1 MQMRLTGI
9 IWRREVVDKLAWKH
23 KVTTDEVEEALTT
36 GPRFRFIER
45 GDVEGEDLYAAMGR
59 TAAGRYLIIY
69 FVYKITREA
78 LIISARDMTK
88 REKRSY
94 AKK

>member
-9 IWRREVVDKLAWKH
+9 IWLREVVDKLAWKH
-23 KVTTDEVEEALTT
+23 NVTTDEVEEALAAAR
-36 GPRFRFIER
+36 RFRFIET

-59 TAAGRYLIIY
+59 TTAGRYLIIY
-69 FVYKITREA
+69 FVYKTTREA
-78 LIISARDMTK
+78 LIISAREMTK
-88 REKRSY
+88 REKRAY

>member
-1 MQMRLTGI
+1 MRLTGV
-9 IWRREVVDKLAWKH
+9 IWLRDVVDKLAWKH
-23 KVTTDEVEEALTT
+23 RVTTDEVENALTSAR
-36 GPRFRFIER
+36 RFRFIDT

-69 FVYKITREA
+69 FVHKITKEA

-88 REKRSY
+88 EERKSY

>member
-1 MQMRLTGI
+1 MRLTGV
-9 IWRREVVDKLAWKH
+9 IWLRDVVDKLAWKH
-23 KVTTDEVEEALTT
+23 NVATDEVEEALRYAR
-36 GPRFRFIER
+36 RFRLIER
-45 GDVEGEDLYAAMGR
+45 GDVEGEDLYVAMGQ

-69 FVYKITREA
+69 FVHKRTGEA

-88 REKRSY
+88 KEKRSY

>member
-1 MQMRLTGI
+1 MKITGI
-9 IWRREVVDKLAWKH
+9 IWLREVVEKLAGKH
-23 KVTTDEVEEALTT
+23 HLTTDEVEEALRSVR
-36 GPRFRFIER
+36 RFRFIET

-69 FVYKITREA
+69 FVHKRTGEA
-78 LIISARDMTK
+78 LIISARNMTRK
-88 REKRSY
+88 EKRFY

>member
-1 MQMRLTGI
+1 MRLTGI
-9 IWRREVVDKLAWKH
+9 VWLREVVDKLAWKH
-23 KVTTDEVEEALTT
+23 SVTTDEVEEALTAA
-36 GPRFRFIER
+36 RRLRFIET

-69 FVYKITREA
+69 FVYKTTKEA
-78 LIISARDMTK
+78 LIISAREMTR
-88 REKRSY
+88 REKRAY